1 LKAKKNELISENK
14 EKIPKIENEK
24 EKKRKRTK
32 RFRESPPQHRARLLS
47 AESVVTSVFLFSQHR
62 AAAVLPLANS
72 LSARFR
78 ESF

>member
-62 AAAVLPLANS
+62 AAPRRRRPPSRELPFCAI
-72 LSARFR
+72 
-78 ESF
+78 